1 MRPGETKQSY
11 AARRTWMLVKS
22 DIPDKYYGL
31 IDHYIMNLFEEEL
44 DMYIR
49 IAEKLYDMRT
59 LGQTS
64 NKVTLNAIKLCL
76 KLNDLGC
83 RTFPMINKIAT
94 RGWDTSGGT
103 YAFSMYAVEGDDFA
117 KEYFSFGPI
126 EPMVKKNADLVVFF
140 NEHTRCTEIDYK

>member
-103 YAFSMYAVEGDDFA
+103 YAFSMYALEGDDFA

>member
-1 MRPGETKQSY
+1 
-11 AARRTWMLVKS
+11 
-22 DIPDKYYGL
+22 
-31 IDHYIMNLFEEEL
+31 
-44 DMYIR
+44 MYIR

-103 YAFSMYAVEGDDFA
+103 YAFSMYALEGDDFA

>member
-1 MRPGETKQSY
+1 MRPGETKPSY

-31 IDHYIMNLFEEEL
+31 LDHYIMNLFEEEL

-83 RTFPMINKIAT
+83 RTFPMIN
-94 RGWDTSGGT
+94 
-103 YAFSMYAVEGDDFA
+103 
-117 KEYFSFGPI
+117 
-126 EPMVKKNADLVVFF
+126 
-140 NEHTRCTEIDYK
+140 

>member
-22 DIPDKYYGL
+22 EIPDKYYGL

-103 YAFSMYAVEGDDFA
+103 YAFSMYALEGDDFA

>member
-59 LGQTS
+59 LGLTS

-103 YAFSMYAVEGDDFA
+103 YAFSMYALEGDDFA

>member
-31 IDHYIMNLFEEEL
+31 IDHYIVNLFEEEL

-103 YAFSMYAVEGDDFA
+103 YAFSMYALEGDDFA

>member
-49 IAEKLYDMRT
+49 IAKKLYDMRT

-103 YAFSMYAVEGDDFA
+103 YAFSMYALEGDDFA

>member
-31 IDHYIMNLFEEEL
+31 IDNYIMNLFEEEL

-103 YAFSMYAVEGDDFA
+103 YAFSMYALEGDDFA

>member
-31 IDHYIMNLFEEEL
+31 VDHYIMNLFEEEL

-83 RTFPMINKIAT
+83 KTFPMINKIAT
-94 RGWDTSGGT
+94 KGWGTSGGT
-103 YAFSMYAVEGDDFA
+103 YAFSMYALEGDDFA

-126 EPMVKKNADLVVFF
+126 EPMIKKDANLVVFF

>member
-31 IDHYIMNLFEEEL
+31 VDHYIMNLFEEEL

-103 YAFSMYAVEGDDFA
+103 YAFSMYALEGDDFA

>member
-103 YAFSMYAVEGDDFA
+103 YAFSMYALEGDDFA

-126 EPMVKKNADLVVFF
+126 QPMVKKNADLVVFF

>member
-1 MRPGETKQSY
+1 MRPGETKQAY

-103 YAFSMYAVEGDDFA
+103 YAFSMYALEGDDFA

>member
-83 RTFPMINKIAT
+83 RTFPVINKIAT

-103 YAFSMYAVEGDDFA
+103 YAFSMYALEGDDFA